1 MEFEQS
7 MLLTAVW
14 EDRRSETIYRSLN
27 HLLAMAHKYRDE
39 GCLRQAMDLYWMLSE
54 EHSETVQAQEARES
68 LLDLGETY
76 EREAERHTARA
87 VYERLSDVH
96 GHAF

>member
-7 MLLTAVW
+7 MLLDAIW

-27 HLLAMAHKYRDE
+27 HLLAMAHQYRDE

-54 EHSETVQAQEARES
+54 EHPETAQAQEARES
-68 LLDLGETY
+68 LFDLGESY
-76 EREAERHTARA
+76 ERDAARHMARA
-87 VYERLSDVH
+87 VYERLSDLNW
-96 GHAF
+96 HAF